1 MNTLRRKI
9 YLYRFLDDFMLI
21 YPLYAVM
28 FADRGLS
35 AGQIA
40 SLFIAWSTTSILLEI
55 PTGGLA
61 DKFSRRKL
69 LALGQAVRALGYLC
83 WLFIPNYWGFLA
95 GFILW
100 GVGGAFS
107 SGTYEAFLF
116 DELKAAGQEKD
127 YVRVLGKAAS
137 FSLVGNLIA
146 TALASAAILMGYG
159 FVLAASASVTLLSG
173 LVAWSLPEA
182 KRQESTGEE
191 GSEYFATIIKGVRQ
205 ALTRPQLLKVILFFA
220 FIGTVYG
227 ALEEYDSLFAADAQL
242 PQFAIPLALAVLGLV
257 SAIASYIAHRFHKA
271 NRLVIIGLL
280 FVSGISLTT
289 AGSLLGVPAM
299 ILLTSFVFFI
309 RLLYVV
315 FEGRLQF
322 STDDAT
328 RATVTSVSYFLMEV
342 GNIIFYVVYGFIA
355 QNRSNVGAFQ
365 IVGVAVIA
373 ASIVGI
379 VLLPKK
385 LLRKKALTTK
395 Q

>member
-1 MNTLRRKI
+1 MNSLTRKI
-9 YLYRFLDDFMLI
+9 YLFRFLDDFMLI

-28 FADRGLS
+28 FADMGLN

-69 LALGQAVRALGYLC
+69 LALGQSIRGLGYLM
-83 WLFIPNYWGFLA
+83 WFVMPNYWGFLA

-100 GVGGAFS
+100 GVGGALS

-116 DELKAAGQEKD
+116 DELKAAGQEKN

-137 FSLVGNLIA
+137 FSLIGNLVASLVSSFAIA
-146 TALASAAILMGYG
+146 LGYG
-159 FVLAASASVTLLSG
+159 FILIASVVISVLSSV
-173 LVAWSLPEA
+173 VAWTLPEA
-182 KRQESTGEE
+182 KRQESLGEE
-191 GSEYFATIIKGVRQ
+191 ESQYLATIAKGVRQ
-205 ALTRPQLLKVILFFA
+205 AFTRPQLLKVILFFT

-227 ALEEYDSLFAADAQL
+227 ALEEYDSLFAADAQI
-242 PQFAIPLALAVLGLV
+242 PQFAIPLAFAVLGVV

-271 NRLVIIGLL
+271 SRTIIIGLL
-280 FVSGISLTT
+280 LVSGLSLTA
-289 AGSLLGVPAM
+289 AGSLVGVPAM
-299 ILLTSFVFFI
+299 ILLTIFVFFI

-322 STDDAT
+322 NTDDTA
-328 RATVTSVSYFLMEV
+328 RATVTSVSYFLMEI
-342 GNIIFYVVYGFIA
+342 GNIIFYVIYGFVA
-355 QNRSNVGAFQ
+355 ASRGNVGAFQ
-365 IVGVAVIA
+365 IVGVAVIISA
-373 ASIVGI
+373 LASAI
-379 VLLPKK
+379 LLPKK